1 MASSNLT
8 KAIDMM
14 EELFDPALEPSFTKL
29 GAEDKLNVLAPL
41 VLEMAKALESMVQG
55 KGE

>member
-1 MASSNLT
+1 
-8 KAIDMM
+8 MM
-14 EELFDPALEPSFTKL
+14 EELFDPASEPSFTKL